1 AWNALI
7 AETGR
12 IKSLCFPPWLQKVI
26 S

>member
-1 AWNALI
+1 WNALI